1 MAGWPTLKRKL
12 SGKKKKSEAE
22 VPMQAA
28 SYAGRHPG
36 RDFLVLVSGPSI
48 RSHEQAV
55 TDFIAREKPIVL
67 GCNRLPAAFAPDYHV
82 YVNRKRFESY
92 ASLLTPGA
100 KLILSPYFLEKQIR
114 GAIGKQPYELLMY
127 RNIYPGTNGS
137 LEVRDSAIYAE
148 GATVGPLACG
158 VAWTMGGRNL
168 YIAGMDGY
176 SKSEQTHHYDE
187 PDNKER
193 EDLLAQE
200 RATKGLLRDLSQL
213 FEGGGGR
220 LRILTPTAYD
230 AHYEAGLL

>member
-1 MAGWPTLKRKL
+1 MSGWPTLKRKL
-12 SGKKKKSEAE
+12 LGRKKKSEAE
-22 VPMQAA
+22 VPMRPAM
-28 SYAGRHPG
+28 YAGRHPG

-55 TDFIAREKPIVL
+55 TDFITREKPVVL
-67 GCNRLPAAFAPDYHV
+67 GCNRLPAAFTPDYHV

-92 ASLLTPGA
+92 ASELTPSA

-114 GAIGKQPYELLMY
+114 AAIGSQAYELLMY
-127 RNIYPGTNGS
+127 RNVYPGTKGA

-158 VAWTMGGRNL
+158 VAWAMGGRNL

-187 PDNKER
+187 PDNKEPD
-193 EDLLAQE
+193 ELLAQE
-200 RATKGLLRDLSQL
+200 RATQGLLRDLAQL
-213 FEGGGGR
+213 FEGGGSR
-220 LRILTPTAYD
+220 LRILTPTAYEE
-230 AHYEAGLL
+230 HYEAGLL